1 MRKILS
7 TATWFALA
15 LACAA
20 CTISNPLSSKK
31 VDYGSATTA
40 KLPPLEVP
48 PDLVKPG
55 QDDRFKVPD
64 AQTTTFSDYTLQRN
78 AGPRIGTTDVLP
90 VFDKVRLERAGN
102 ERWLVVPGTPEQL
115 WPQIKEFWASLGFTL
130 KIDSPETGVMETDWK
145 ENRSKIP
152 QDGLRKYVGMVFDSL
167 WSSGEKDKFRTRL
180 ERSSQPG
187 MTEIYVSH
195 RGVEEVVNLPAY
207 STSADTSGW
216 QTRAPDPELEAE
228 ILGRMLVKF
237 GAQEEQVKTLLSDKG
252 QGNRARIVDGPDG
265 SGLLEVSEPF
275 DRAWRRIGLALDRV
289 GFTVEDRDR
298 AKGLYFVR
306 YVDPEADQKQA
317 EKSFFKKLF
326 GGAPDKTA
334 ARYRIE
340 VKDKKDNSQVQVQS
354 NEGAPDKTP
363 TGKKILALL
372 QDQLK

>member
-1 MRKILS
+1 MV
-7 TATWFALA
+7 ALA

-20 CTISNPLSSKK
+20 CTISNPLAPKK
-31 VDYGSATTA
+31 VDYGSATSA

-55 QDDRFKVPD
+55 QDDRFKVPE
-64 AQTTTFSDYTLQRN
+64 AGGTTYSDYTQQRN
-78 AGPRIGTTDVLP
+78 AGPKTGNSDVLP
-90 VFDKVRLERAGN
+90 VFDKVHLERAGN
-102 ERWLVVPGTPEQL
+102 ERWLVVPGNPEQL
-115 WPQIKEFWASLGFTL
+115 WPQIKEFWTSLGFTL

-145 ENRSKIP
+145 ENRAKIP
-152 QDGLRKYVGMVFDSL
+152 QDGLRKYVGIVFDSL

-180 ERSSQPG
+180 ERGTQPG
-187 MTEIYVSH
+187 TTEIYVSH
-195 RGVEEVVNLPAY
+195 RGVEEVVNSAAY
-207 STSADTSGW
+207 ATSADTSSW
-216 QTRAPDPELEAE
+216 QSRPPDPELEAE

-237 GAQEEQVKTLLSDKG
+237 GAQQEQVKTLLADKG
-252 QGNRARIVDGPDG
+252 QGNRARIVDGPEG
-265 SGLLEVSEPF
+265 TGLLEVNEPF
-275 DRAWRRIGLALDRV
+275 DRAWRRVGLALDRV

-298 AKGLYFVR
+298 AKGVYFVR

-326 GGAPDKTA
+326 SGAADKTA

-363 TGKKILALL
+363 AGKKILALL